1 MVHTNEKSKGY
12 YILMEK
18 IKKPIIGLI
27 AGIICGL
34 FASGGGLILVPAFI
48 YVLKM
53 KDKIA
58 RGTAVFCILPMVITS
73 SIFYYKENYIN
84 WKIGLTCAIGGVVG
98 GIIGAKLL
106 KKIPTKYV
114 RMIFTVFLLYVSFK
128 MLF

>member
-1 MVHTNEKSKGY
+1 
-12 YILMEK
+12 MEK
-18 IKKPIIGLI
+18 IKKPIIGLS

-48 YVLKM
+48 YILKI
-53 KDKIA
+53 KDKIS
-58 RGTAVFCILPMVITS
+58 RGTTVFCILPMVVTS

-84 WKIGLTCAIGGVVG
+84 WEIGLACAIGGVIG

-114 RMIFTVFLLYVSFK
+114 RIIFAIFLLYVSFK

>member
-1 MVHTNEKSKGY
+1 MK
-12 YILMEK
+12 K
-18 IKKPIIGLI
+18 IKNAIIGLI

-34 FASGGGLILVPAFI
+34 FASGGGLILFPAFI

-84 WKIGLTCAIGGVVG
+84 WKIGSACAIGGIIG

-106 KKIPTKYV
+106 KRIPTKHV
-114 RMIFTVFLLYVSFK
+114 KIIFTIFLLYVSLK